1 MRLWREAPR
10 IPMSDL
16 TIASMPELTIQQ
28 RTDLIHFLQRERGV
42 TCGLVGATG
51 IQPLAH
57 TFSVRMKE
65 QRQRTDSKSMG
76 DAALLGM
83 LRSIR
88 AEVDEFQ
95 LDGEAPAIEDSPSR
109 AAGLFYS
116 IFTRFN
122 QLISIVLDR
131 SSGYEIYDAF
141 ARLKEATGIE
151 RAFLCGVL
159 ALPRA
164 ALAHLP
170 SRAFA
175 DLVIGMQQQRYF
187 EQKREKHRGC

>member
-1 MRLWREAPR
+1 M
-10 IPMSDL
+10 
-16 TIASMPELTIQQ
+16 TIQQ
-28 RTDLIHFLQRERGV
+28 RTELIHLLQRERGV
-42 TCGLVGATG
+42 TCALVGANG
-51 IQPLAH
+51 NQPLAH
-57 TFSVRMKE
+57 TFAVRMKE
-65 QRQRTDSKSMG
+65 QRHLTDSMNMG

-83 LRSIR
+83 LRSLR
-88 AEVDEFQ
+88 ADADEFQ
-95 LDGEAPAIEDSPSR
+95 LDGEAPAIEDSPR

-122 QLISIVLDR
+122 QLISNVLDR

-175 DLVIGMQQQRYF
+175 DLVR
-187 EQKREKHRGC
+187 KPDS